1 MLILPATR
9 RNIAALLIQTAAILP
24 ASAQVLV
31 ANKPDP
37 LMANLDMPA
46 TAPSQGMWSPVKG
59 WPIIGLHSALMPTGV
74 VMTYGSPLGNG
85 IQDGRTFDLWDP
97 ARGLDDP
104 AGHFTLPNAQ
114 TVDSFCSAATLL
126 TSGSMLI
133 TGGDSAAS
141 GLSSQASTLF
151 DPSRDTPTAVAAQT
165 AYRRWYASMITLAD
179 GRALIGGGGAPYA
192 TNAFNDVAGALSR
205 GDISQT
211 PEIYTPGS
219 GWSALTGATSRDAF
233 GPDFNRWWYPRMWVA
248 PNGQVFGL
256 SAEKMW
262 MLNPASAGSIA
273 TLGNFKTSFSTTA
286 TPNTGPTSTATMFDI
301 GRILQVGG
309 NGPANGYAT
318 PSSAA
323 ATVIDITSGRP
334 VTTEQTPMSNPRQW
348 ANSTVL
354 PDGKV
359 VVTGG
364 SRFADN
370 AGTDAVYPAEIW
382 NPATRAWTVA
392 ASAAVYRGYHSSAV
406 LLPDATILSTGG
418 GVPGPVNNFNAEI
431 YYPPYLFTTQNGKTV
446 LAPRPVVSSISATS
460 LNYGGTLSVA
470 MWSNDTISKVAVIGL
485 SVTTHSFNSGQ
496 RYVPATFTQSGKSVS
511 IAMPSSANI
520 APPGYYLVFLVNSAG
535 VPANGVIVSLGAT
548 KPPAAPSGAGQLWA
562 QIGVTSSRVARG
574 GDGVTIVVNSQ
585 NGSLW
590 KYSGDN
596 VWTQLQAPTPMA
608 DVAVVN
614 LNSVY
619 AIGASDR
626 NVYRYN
632 GAQWS
637 VVGRRAAT
645 IGAAADGT
653 VVVTSADSTIWR
665 KNADNDVEAW
675 TQVPGKALRVAPLS
689 ASRLW
694 SIGVDQNVYRGD
706 LGGNWTQAGVAV
718 NDIAA
723 SADGHV
729 VVANSQ
735 TNTLWAKA
743 SDTSVAD
750 WSMVPFTS
758 KSVAVADGGEFVV
771 VGQDGNVYRK

>member
-1 MLILPATR
+1 MPAINR
-9 RNIAALLIQTAAILP
+9 RDSRSIAVLLFQLMAIVP
-24 ASAQVLV
+24 TTAQVLV

-37 LMANLDMPA
+37 LTANLDIPT
-46 TAPSQGMWSPVKG
+46 TAPRQGMWSPVKG

-104 AGHFTLPNAQ
+104 AAHFTLPNAQ

-126 TSGSMLI
+126 TSGAMLI
-133 TGGDSAAS
+133 SGGNSVAS
-141 GLSSQASTLF
+141 GRSSQASTLF

-211 PEIYTPGS
+211 PEVYNPGS
-219 GWSALTGATSRDAF
+219 GWSQLTGAASRDAF

-248 PNGQVFGL
+248 PNGRVFGL

-262 MLNPASAGSIA
+262 MLNPAGAGSIV
-273 TLGNFKTSFSTTA
+273 TLGTFKTGFSTNA
-286 TPNTGPTSTATMFDI
+286 TPNTGPTSTATMFDV

-323 ATVIDITSGRP
+323 ATVID
-334 VTTEQTPMSNPRQW
+334 VTTGAPVLKELTPMSNPRQW

-382 NPATRAWTVA
+382 NPATAAWTVG

-431 YYPPYLFTTQNGKTV
+431 YYPPYLFTTQSGKAV
-446 LAPRPVVSSISATS
+446 LAPRPIVSSISATKAS
-460 LNYGGTLSVA
+460 YGGTLSVS
-470 MWSNDTISKVAVIGL
+470 MWSDDVIAKVAVVGT
-485 SVTTHSFNSGQ
+485 STTTHSFNSGQ
-496 RYVPATFTQSGKSVS
+496 RYIPATFTQNGRS
-511 IAMPSSANI
+511 ISISMPSSANI

-535 VPANGVIVSLGAT
+535 VPSNGVIVSLNAT
-548 KPPAAPSGAGQLWA
+548 QPPAAPMGAGQLWA
-562 QIGVTSSRVARG
+562 KIGVASSRVAHG
-574 GDGVTIVVNSQ
+574 GDGVTIVVNTP
-585 NGSLW
+585 NGTLW

-596 VWTQLQAPTPMA
+596 AWTQLQAPTPMA

-614 LNSVY
+614 LKSVY

-626 NVYRYN
+626 LVYRYN

-637 VVGRRAAT
+637 VVGRSAAT

-653 VVVTSADSTIWR
+653 VVVTSTDKSIWK
-665 KNADNDVEAW
+665 KNNDNDVEAW
-675 TQVPGKALRVAPLS
+675 TKVPGSSLRVAPQN
-689 ASRLW
+689 AGKLW
-694 SIGVDQNVYRGD
+694 SIGADNNVYRGD
-706 LGGNWTQAGVAV
+706 AAGNWTAAGVDV
-718 NDIAA
+718 IDIAV
-723 SADGHV
+723 SPDGHV
-729 VVANSQ
+729 LVVNKQ
-735 TNTLWAKA
+735 NNNLWADA
-743 SDTSVAD
+743 RGAYA
-750 WSMVPFTS
+750 WAYVPFAG
-758 KSVAVADGGEFVV
+758 KSIAVADGGEFIV
-771 VGQDGNVYRK
+771 VGMDGNVYRK